1 MESIYKVYKLK
12 IKVKNQM
19 LLNYIHIAHIFVFVI
34 IDIRL
39 LDFFMRTTGRVLL
52 YFENSIVISF

>member
-1 MESIYKVYKLK
+1 
-12 IKVKNQM
+12 M